1 MSSLELAFIILNACL
16 IGGSWSLV
24 AFITSKVRAFN
35 QIQLQTEA
43 VRDEC
48 RSLVKMIG
56 EAHNGLAERL
66 LKIEDL
72 QKGQELRM
80 AQKTFMASR

>member
-24 AFITSKVRAFN
+24 AFIIAKVRGVN
-35 QIQLQTEA
+35 QIRLQTETTKE
-43 VRDEC
+43 EC